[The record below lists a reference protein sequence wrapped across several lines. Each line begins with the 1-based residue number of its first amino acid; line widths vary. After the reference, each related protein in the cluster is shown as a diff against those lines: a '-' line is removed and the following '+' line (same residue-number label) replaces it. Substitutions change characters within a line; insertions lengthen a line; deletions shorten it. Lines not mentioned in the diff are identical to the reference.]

1 MNQLPNA
8 EAHEITLVFQCDGLK
23 LKGHNEKRKSL
34 FISLFH
40 TIPLLSYVLILCELT
55 LDPSAHTSCDYRHK
69 RSGVEIE
76 RLCAFKPT

>member
-1 MNQLPNA
+1 M
-8 EAHEITLVFQCDGLK
+8 K
-23 LKGHNEKRKSL
+23 KKKSL

-55 LDPSAHTSCDYRHK
+55 LDPSAYTSGDYPHK

-76 RLCAFKPT
+76 HLCAFKPP